1 MIYLKSAFVSIFY
14 FTVIFSY
21 FAQCASTE
29 NLKQWIINN
38 RNSLP
43 VGAQEA
49 IISASESDFTST
61 ILKLLGFNG
70 ENEVNDLSNLISSY
84 TSTEEFGGTGNNESK
99 IIPTNSLNK
108 GKEDSYVEK
117 QKVGVKVSERDVCPF
132 NADPLIITG
141 DYVYCKQ
148 SNIRD
153 CPIGFI
159 CDKSFVLGNTIC
171 CQDLRPKTP
180 IVMPK
185 KPNPVFTTIRPT
197 YEWSTKVP
205 VIIST
210 PITVTPNIEM
220 NIKINKSTNIPL
232 FTKEITTIPTS
243 STKAPSSTSTTT
255 EAPKTTVTQKT
266 KNPWNHLWTTTPVPD
281 TKIKVSVLQAGN
293 IRILKDSQREMTG
306 SITLV
311 SDHGVN
317 VLVDTGAS
325 SDTERLLL
333 ALTKEGVTLDSIDSV
348 VITHG
353 HPNHMGNLNFFGRKP
368 ILFNSLEY
376 IGKHVI
382 ATELKDRPY
391 RKITSNIEVW
401 KTPGHTQHD
410 LSVLV
415 HGVNGYGT
423 MAIVGDLI
431 PSERFISEKIDVML
445 SEGVWDSGTKRQNA
459 NLIICMADWVIPGHG
474 QPFRILP
481 HYRQKAGC
489 TRLLAQRSIKESA
502 YYQQ

>member
-1 MIYLKSAFVSIFY
+1 
-14 FTVIFSY
+14 
-21 FAQCASTE
+21 
-29 NLKQWIINN
+29 
-38 RNSLP
+38 
-43 VGAQEA
+43 
-49 IISASESDFTST
+49 
-61 ILKLLGFNG
+61 
-70 ENEVNDLSNLISSY
+70 
-84 TSTEEFGGTGNNESK
+84 
-99 IIPTNSLNK
+99 
-108 GKEDSYVEK
+108 
-117 QKVGVKVSERDVCPF
+117 
-132 NADPLIITG
+132 
-141 DYVYCKQ
+141 
-148 SNIRD
+148 
-153 CPIGFI
+153 
-159 CDKSFVLGNTIC
+159 
-171 CQDLRPKTP
+171 
-180 IVMPK
+180 
-185 KPNPVFTTIRPT
+185 
-197 YEWSTKVP
+197 
-205 VIIST
+205 
-210 PITVTPNIEM
+210 
-220 NIKINKSTNIPL
+220 
-232 FTKEITTIPTS
+232 
-243 STKAPSSTSTTT
+243 
-255 EAPKTTVTQKT
+255 
-266 KNPWNHLWTTTPVPD
+266 
-281 TKIKVSVLQAGN
+281 
-293 IRILKDSQREMTG
+293 MTG
-306 SITLV
+306 TITLIN
-311 SDHGVN
+311 DHGVN

-333 ALTKEGVTLDSIDSV
+333 ALTKEGITLDNIDSV

-382 ATELKDRPY
+382 STELKDRPY

-431 PSERFISEKIDVML
+431 PSERFINEKIDIML